1 MSYIASEWAFRQRV
15 GSPMAKLVLA
25 RLAERADKDTGE
37 CHPSFDSIAAETELS
52 RRTVIRQIAVLEAGG
67 WLEVVRCR
75 RGNQYRL
82 ACSARVAPEA
92 PSDATSG
99 SDTESPQ
106 SDSLTPEKCQPVTS
120 EVSPCHPDR
129 QGPSSNRQR
138 TGGRARKRA
147 DRATRLPDDWLPSQA
162 DSDFALKEGLDH
174 DAVRRAADRFRDYRH
189 AEPGARAR
197 KLDWSKT
204 WRNWVRKD
212 ADDARRGRA
221 PPAGNAQ
228 TGSQGTGR
236 RSQGEVKR
244 DLRSAGFEAINGKAY
259 PLASGSSRY

>member
-37 CHPSFDSIAAETELS
+37 CHPSIDSIAAETELS

-75 RGNQYRL
+75 CGNQYRL

-106 SDSLTPEKCQPVTS
+106 SDSLTSEKCQPVTS

-129 QGPSSNRQR
+129 QGLSSDRQR

-147 DRATRLPDDWLPSQA
+147 DRATRLPDDWQPSQA

-174 DAVRRAADRFRDYRH
+174 DAVRRAADRFRDYWH
-189 AEPGARAR
+189 AEPCALGTAV
-197 KLDWSKT
+197 
-204 WRNWVRKD
+204 RN
-212 ADDARRGRA
+212 
-221 PPAGNAQ
+221 
-228 TGSQGTGR
+228 
-236 RSQGEVKR
+236 
-244 DLRSAGFEAINGKAY
+244 
-259 PLASGSSRY
+259 

>member
-75 RGNQYRL
+75 CGNQYRL

-106 SDSLTPEKCQPVTS
+106 SDSLTPEKVPA
-120 EVSPCHPDR
+120 CH
-129 QGPSSNRQR
+129 
-138 TGGRARKRA
+138 
-147 DRATRLPDDWLPSQA
+147 
-162 DSDFALKEGLDH
+162 F
-174 DAVRRAADRFRDYRH
+174 
-189 AEPGARAR
+189 
-197 KLDWSKT
+197 
-204 WRNWVRKD
+204 
-212 ADDARRGRA
+212 
-221 PPAGNAQ
+221 
-228 TGSQGTGR
+228 
-236 RSQGEVKR
+236 
-244 DLRSAGFEAINGKAY
+244 
-259 PLASGSSRY
+259 